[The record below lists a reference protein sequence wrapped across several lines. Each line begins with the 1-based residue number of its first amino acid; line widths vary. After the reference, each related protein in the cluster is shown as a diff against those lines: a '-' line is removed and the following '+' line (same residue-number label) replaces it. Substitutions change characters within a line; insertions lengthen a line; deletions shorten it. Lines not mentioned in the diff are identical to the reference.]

1 MVQVQNNLGG
11 NMSRA
16 QIRGISPLAL
26 MRVIQQA
33 NAHRPTGYGTPGG
46 VIGDPAYIERLL
58 NIAEE
63 SQEPTPWMDRQRV

>member
-1 MVQVQNNLGG
+1 MHIGRPVTAR
-11 NMSRA
+11 RA
-16 QIRGISPLAL
+16 A
-26 MRVIQQA
+26 
-33 NAHRPTGYGTPGG
+33 